1 MDTITEDSDE
11 GRASAKFIDPLASLQ
26 ETPKPVDRSINSD
39 EEAEESK
46 LTTQKSK
53 SDTNKTTNTGVSVS
67 AGITKEGDRT
77 AKTEKKRVSFSPE
90 EMVHPNEEGQ
100 STVSTFL
107 DEVKPGQRNCAYYLK
122 KLDYDILRPLLI
134 KDYQREQ
141 MHRQDDFVEM
151 MINDGNILG
160 NVYGQLDF
168 EYTES
173 ITEEVILDRVAKA
186 VTKVAGEITVRQ
198 GYQSFSQIDEEV
210 RDRASTMKDHNR

>member
-1 MDTITEDSDE
+1 MLMDTITEDSDE
-11 GRASAKFIDPLASLQ
+11 GRASGVNIDPAAAPSETAKLAP
-26 ETPKPVDRSINSD
+26 TDRSINSD
-39 EEAEESK
+39 EDGEAKEEYKIVFEKDSSN
-46 LTTQKSK
+46 LTNQTP
-53 SDTNKTTNTGVSVS
+53 GVNVS
-67 AGITKEGDRT
+67 AAIRKEGNR
-77 AKTEKKRVSFSPE
+77 KERKQVSSSPE
-90 EMVHPNEEGQ
+90 EMIHPNEEGQ

-107 DEVKPGQRNCAYYLK
+107 DQVKPGQRNCAYYLK

-134 KDYQREQ
+134 KDYVREE

-186 VTKVAGEITVRQ
+186 VTKVAGEITVR
-198 GYQSFSQIDEEV
+198 
-210 RDRASTMKDHNR
+210 